1 MNYNLKIP
9 SDVQYILD
17 VLYENGYEGYM
28 VGGCVRDLILGR
40 KPNDYDITTN
50 AQPDV
55 VASIFEKVIL
65 TGLKHGTVTVV
76 INDEM
81 YEVTTYRKDGKYE
94 DNRHPKEV
102 QFVTDIKEDL
112 SRRDFTIN
120 SMAYNDEKGLIDF
133 FGGVSDLKNKIIR
146 TVGEPEKR
154 FEEDALRMLRA
165 VRFAVQL
172 DFKIDENVFKSIE
185 ILSGNIKNISKER
198 IREEFNKIILK
209 NPKGIDML
217 NNCGILDYI
226 IEGYGKL
233 KNYKYKNKSIYEC
246 CLSCADKVDSEIY
259 LRIAVILNCMNLIDE
274 YTCEKENLIEK
285 EIYNNSIKS
294 ETSDKAEDILRIL
307 KYDKNTIKKVKT
319 LIMYYNIKLEDKI
332 DIKKALNIMGKILV
346 EDLIKIRYVYAEY
359 ICDEKEKSKL
369 IEVQKMYNEII
380 LNNECFSI
388 QQMDINGKDLIK
400 IGIIN
405 GKNIGIM
412 LNYLLDKIIKNNNLN
427 SREKIIEMAK
437 LKMKRD
443 IF

>member
-120 SMAYNDEKGLIDF
+120 SMAYNVEKGLIDF

-185 ILSGNIKNISKER
+185 ILSGNIKNI
-198 IREEFNKIILK
+198 
-209 NPKGIDML
+209 
-217 NNCGILDYI
+217 
-226 IEGYGKL
+226 
-233 KNYKYKNKSIYEC
+233 
-246 CLSCADKVDSEIY
+246 
-259 LRIAVILNCMNLIDE
+259 
-274 YTCEKENLIEK
+274 
-285 EIYNNSIKS
+285 
-294 ETSDKAEDILRIL
+294 
-307 KYDKNTIKKVKT
+307 
-319 LIMYYNIKLEDKI
+319 
-332 DIKKALNIMGKILV
+332 
-346 EDLIKIRYVYAEY
+346 
-359 ICDEKEKSKL
+359 
-369 IEVQKMYNEII
+369 
-380 LNNECFSI
+380 
-388 QQMDINGKDLIK
+388 
-400 IGIIN
+400 
-405 GKNIGIM
+405 
-412 LNYLLDKIIKNNNLN
+412 
-427 SREKIIEMAK
+427 
-437 LKMKRD
+437 
-443 IF
+443 